1 MNIKD
6 IVTKEGLLDKKKIL
20 DGKPLGLKALLGPA
34 IDYANSVDEHPK
46 DGKPDMIKY
55 LAIAIKFWTIFMVIA
70 PYISVPKCITW
81 VVKHDWVTEPDTVEA
96 QLHEAVASV
105 AEIKALP
112 VKNP

>member
-6 IVTKEGLLDKKKIL
+6 IVTKDGLLDKKKIL

-55 LAIAIKFWTIFMVIA
+55 LAIAIKLGTIAAVIA
-70 PYISVPKCITW
+70 PYIDVPGCIAWFVGHGW
-81 VVKHDWVTEPDTVEA
+81 VKAPETVEA
-96 QLHEAVASV
+96 QLHHAVDSV
-105 AEIKALP
+105 SEVKALP